1 MYKIFLIIMSL
12 ASMCLIACKQKE
24 TKQSRE
30 IDAIPSVQKDYVR
43 TDDSKRLAYWFPE
56 KDSINHGLVLA
67 AAPLWMRGK
76 ENDDADIFD
85 YDYQMQWQQE
95 CEKCLVHCFDSI
107 YPNSRLSLYEKTDSM
122 VNVISRFFA
131 EDADETTM
139 GMIINLDLENSF
151 LTYKIASMSKEV
163 LNYEKS
169 FNPEIRKWNEL
180 HQRMNVFCCGIVHL
194 DWFGGSSAVPVSIA
208 TRNIIC
214 RDRIADLRNIID
226 YYKDDVVPSSWSMAS
241 AMYHFQ
247 NALKETA
254 GKVTST
260 DSMKEMDMFYNKG
273 SESIYD
279 GIYHQ
284 VLDIQ
289 PLLLRTAK
297 EWIEIRKGLLTAK
310 KSPKHESSSD
320 RITSVMLDRMA
331 KTIEESS
338 ADE

>member
-1 MYKIFLIIMSL
+1 MYKTFIITIFL
-12 ASMCLIACKQKE
+12 AAMCLVACKQRE
-24 TKQSRE
+24 MKQSRE
-30 IDAIPSVQKDYVR
+30 IGVVSSVQKEYVR

-56 KDSINHGLVLA
+56 KDSINHDLVLA
-67 AAPLWMRGK
+67 AEPLWMLGR

-95 CEKCLVHCFDSI
+95 CEKSLVHCFDSI

-163 LNYEKS
+163 LDYEKS
-169 FNPEIRKWNEL
+169 FDTEIRKWNEL
-180 HQRMNVFCCGIVHL
+180 HKRMNEYCCGVVHL
-194 DWFGGSSAVPVSIA
+194 DWFGGSGAVPVSIA

-214 RDRIADLRNIID
+214 RDRIADLQNILD
-226 YYKDDVVPSSWSMAS
+226 YLKKGIFPSSWSIES

-260 DSMKEMDMFYNKG
+260 DRMKEMDLFYDKE
-273 SESIYD
+273 SETTYD
-279 GIYHQ
+279 SIYHQ
-284 VLDIQ
+284 VLDTQ
-289 PLLLRTAK
+289 PLLLKTAK
-297 EWIEIRKGLLTAK
+297 DWIEIRKGLLTAK
-310 KSPKHESSSD
+310 KSPKQEFPYD
-320 RITSVMLDRMA
+320 RITSVMLERLA
-331 KTIEESS
+331 KTISESS
-338 ADE
+338 EG